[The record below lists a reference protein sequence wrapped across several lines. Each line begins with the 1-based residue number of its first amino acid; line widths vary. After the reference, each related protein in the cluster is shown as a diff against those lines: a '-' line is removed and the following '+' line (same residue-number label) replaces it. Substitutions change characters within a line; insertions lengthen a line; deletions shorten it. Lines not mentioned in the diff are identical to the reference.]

1 MLKFLKCY
9 LVYRLIMK
17 LSIVIPAYNEAERLP
32 AMLLDLKTFLNEN
45 DIDSEVIVVNDGSKD
60 NTVNVIK
67 DFFTD
72 FKNIKLINNSEN
84 KGKGFAVK
92 TGMLE
97 AIGDYKM
104 FADADGATPFKEILK
119 MLPELK
125 NGNDVVIASRTMK
138 DSIIKTSAF
147 CKFRGRIFNFLVN
160 KILGLDLTDMQCGF
174 KLFSKKAA
182 DIVFANQSLDG
193 FAFDIEIL
201 HKAKKNGF
209 SIKEVPVVWNNI
221 KGSKVKG
228 VRDPLN
234 MFFSIFKVKFFNH

>member
-104 FADADGATPFKEILK
+104 FADADGATPL
-119 MLPELK
+119 
-125 NGNDVVIASRTMK
+125 K
-138 DSIIKTSAF
+138 DSRIKTSAF
-147 CKFRGRIFNFLVN
+147 CKFRGRIFKFLVN

-221 KGSKVKG
+221 KGSKVRG